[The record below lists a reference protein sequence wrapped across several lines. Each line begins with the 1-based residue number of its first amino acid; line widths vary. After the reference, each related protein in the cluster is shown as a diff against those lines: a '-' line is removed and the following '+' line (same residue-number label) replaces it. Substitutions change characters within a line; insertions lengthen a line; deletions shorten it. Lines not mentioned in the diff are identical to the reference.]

1 MKSKEE
7 RWQEMAHLMKE
18 QKEHW
23 EKIDRDNEDIMKR
36 MHPAVLIPG
45 VLVGLIVIAGCIF
58 KGYMGW

>member
-1 MKSKEE
+1 MNKK
-7 RWQEMAHLMKE
+7 K
-18 QKEHW
+18 HW
-23 EKIDRDNEDIMKR
+23 EKIDKDIEDIMTR

>member
-1 MKSKEE
+1 MMNKKEY
-7 RWQEMAHLMKE
+7 
-18 QKEHW
+18 W
-23 EKIDRDNEDIMKR
+23 EKIDKDNEEIMKR